1 MQIKLLVSRA
11 TITGSQSRGEIIDV
25 AKEEANR
32 MIDAGQ
38 AELVRNAAPTEN
50 TSRAR
55 RKVKAEK

>member
-25 AKEEANR
+25 AQEEAER

-38 AELVRNAAPTEN
+38 AELVRNAPPSEN
-50 TSRAR
+50 TSKAS
-55 RKVKAEK
+55 RKEKAKK